1 MARRKLID
9 DTTTTTT
16 TPNIAALT
24 ARQHLHGVCLVLASA
39 HTNPRMVKY
48 YRESSAHY
56 KAIRWSLNPTQLQL
70 HDDEWSQHK
79 CSGSTACP
87 HAKAV
92 LRELQSK

>member
-16 TPNIAALT
+16 NIAALT
-24 ARQHLHGVCLVLASA
+24 ARKRLHGVCLVLASE
-39 HTNPRMVKY
+39 HTNPRVVQH
-48 YRESSAHY
+48 YRESGAHY
-56 KAIRWSLNPTQLQL
+56 KAIRESLNPTQLQL
-70 HDDEWSQHK
+70 HDAEWAQHK
-79 CSGSTACP
+79 CSGSIACP